1 MDNTYKLSISDYMIA
16 TAIILIVV
24 SAILMVT
31 EKNGYIDQLFVYV
44 YGLLVVGTFM
54 KYFEFTVKE

>member
-24 SAILMVT
+24 SAILMVI

-54 KYFEFTVKE
+54 KYFEFAAKE